1 MYSLHTHKSTDE
13 LENIALNFITK
24 VIFDKQILR
33 KKTHT
38 FLCWKLCDFVISV

>member
-33 KKTHT
+33 KKPY
-38 FLCWKLCDFVISV
+38 LSLLEAV